1 MKQEPKFYWDD
12 TTKTATCI
20 LADGNNIFTGIA
32 SVHPDDMDMANEKTG
47 YQIAL
52 WRAEIKYYTHIRDN
66 ELKPALKALKKVLDE
81 MKYSKKFN
89 PKSYENKSLQRNLY
103 QIESDLDTVRD
114 LLTNTKQ
121 KLKQYISEKEK
132 FYQKIRANRTKKD
145 DVGQKPSL

>member
-1 MKQEPKFYWDD
+1 MKQQPKFYWDN

-32 SVHPDDMDMANEKTG
+32 SAHPDDMDMANEKTG

-81 MKYSKKFN
+81 MKYSKRFN
-89 PKSYENKSLQRNLY
+89 PKSYENRALLRNFY
-103 QIESDLDTVRD
+103 QVESDLDTIRY
-114 LLTNTKQ
+114 LLANTKK
-121 KLKQYISEKEK
+121 KLKQYISEKDK
-132 FYQKIRANRTKKD
+132 FYQRIRANRTKKD
-145 DVGQKPSL
+145 NVGQKPSI

>member
-1 MKQEPKFYWDD
+1 MKQQPKFYWDD

-32 SVHPDDMDMANEKTG
+32 SAHPDDMDMANEKTG

-81 MKYSKKFN
+81 MKYSKRFN
-89 PKSYENKSLQRNLY
+89 PKSYENRALLRNFY
-103 QIESDLDTVRD
+103 QVESDLDTIRY
-114 LLTNTKQ
+114 LLANTRKNLNNTF
-121 KLKQYISEKEK
+121 LKKKSFIKELEPIE
-132 FYQKIRANRTKKD
+132 QRMTM
-145 DVGQKPSL
+145 

>member
-1 MKQEPKFYWDD
+1 MKQQPKFYWDD

-32 SVHPDDMDMANEKTG
+32 SAHPDDMDMANEKTG

-81 MKYSKKFN
+81 MKYSKRFN
-89 PKSYENKSLQRNLY
+89 PKSYENRALLRNFY
-103 QIESDLDTVRD
+103 QVESDLDTIRY
-114 LLTNTKQ
+114 LLANTK
-121 KLKQYISEKEK
+121 KNLNNTFLKKKSFIKELEPIE
-132 FYQKIRANRTKKD
+132 QRMTM
-145 DVGQKPSL
+145 

>member
-20 LADGNNIFTGIA
+20 LVDGNNIFTGIA

-89 PKSYENKSLQRNLY
+89 PKSYENKMLQRQIR
-103 QIESDLDTVRD
+103 QIEFDLDTIRD
-114 LLTNTKQ
+114 MLATEEQNLRE
-121 KLKQYISEKEK
+121 YIQEKDK
-132 FYQKIRANRTKKD
+132 FYKRIRHNREKAKNN
-145 DVGQKPSL
+145 